1 MTSPASVPVGA
12 PASADANPDEQQIA
26 AAAESLLKRMPQQ
39 VQDSFTPG
47 QRQALGVAMSQAE
60 TRNFLVNLRLSLFG
74 CFFNIIIARENRNPV
89 RQAHERQK
97 HPLATPGNLF
107 VLALIGIFGMTLGW
121 LSYQLLVHGGV

>member
-1 MTSPASVPVGA
+1 MTNPASVPAG
-12 PASADANPDEQQIA
+12 ASAEIDPDDQQID

-47 QRQALGVAMSQAE
+47 QRQALGVALTQVK
-60 TRNFLVNLRLSLFG
+60 TQNFLVNLRLSLFG
-74 CFFNIIIARENRNPV
+74 CFFNIIIGRENRNPV
-89 RQAHERQK
+89 RQAHERLN

-121 LSYQLLVHGGV
+121 LSYQLVVHGGV